1 MPATC
6 REQLRIAFVA
16 DTFRSGV
23 ATSGGVVAAGSL
35 VERLR
40 LHHRVVVV
48 GADAEGPDSLRLPG
62 FQIPIHAMQS
72 QHFVMARPVRA
83 SLAEL
88 FSSVDIVHLQFPFWL
103 SLSAV
108 DIARSLQRPVSAG
121 FHVQPGNLL
130 LSVGVDAPWLERAL
144 YRFWVDRLY
153 NRADLVLCP
162 SRFAQRKLVGHGLRS
177 PSLVV
182 TNGVPSDIRGEP
194 SRSVLPSEGFLVMTV
209 GRLAAEKRQSLLLR
223 AVARSRHRNR
233 IRLVIAGRG
242 PLEEAL
248 RSEAAELGVQA
259 EIGFLPRDQL
269 IHDLGAADLFV
280 HCSDVELEGIA
291 VLEAMAMG
299 APVLVADSPESAAA
313 DFAADDRF
321 RFPSGN
327 VDLLVS
333 RMDALL
339 DQPELLR
346 HASAI
351 SLRTAGE
358 LDADDS
364 ARRIERAWFSLLGR
378 PPSGELRAR
387 ESQAR
392 SISRPTT
399 SRPTT

>member
-1 MPATC
+1 MSASG
-6 REQLRIAFVA
+6 RDKLRIAFVA

-35 VERLR
+35 VELLR
-40 LHHRVVVV
+40 RQHQVIVV

-72 QHFVMARPVRA
+72 QHFVMARPVRS

-88 FSSVDIVHLQFPFWL
+88 FSNVDIVHLQFPFWL

-108 DIARSLQRPVSAG
+108 DLARSLRRPVSAG

-130 LSVGVDAPWLERAL
+130 LSVGVDSPWLERAL

-153 NRADLVLCP
+153 NHANLVLCP
-162 SRFAQRKLVGHGLRS
+162 SRFAARKLAEHGLTA

-182 TNGVPSDIRGEP
+182 TNGVPADIRAAP
-194 SRSVLPSEGFLVMTV
+194 ARSSLPSDGFLVMTV

-223 AVARSRHRNR
+223 AVSRSRHRER

-242 PLEEAL
+242 PLEQAL
-248 RSEAAELGVQA
+248 RSEARALGVQA
-259 EIGFLPRDQL
+259 EIGFLPRDLL
-269 IHDLGAADLFV
+269 IHDLGAADLVV

-291 VLEAMAMG
+291 VLEAMGMG

-313 DFAADDRF
+313 DFAIDDRF
-321 RFPSGN
+321 RFPSGD
-327 VDLLVS
+327 VDTLTA

-339 DQPELLR
+339 DDPALLQC
-346 HASAI
+346 ASLLA
-351 SLRTAGE
+351 RRMAGE

-364 ARRIERAWFSLLGR
+364 ARRIENAWFALLGR
-378 PPSGELRAR
+378 TPAGQLPAR
-387 ESQAR
+387 ESQEVAH
-392 SISRPTT
+392 S
-399 SRPTT
+399 